1 MTSPHPATSRVRVL
15 QLLSEGHAAQDV
27 ARRLGIPAST
37 VYRWRRSLVVPVAPA
52 PAPAPAR
59 GRVQELEAE
68 LLLCRRTIDAL
79 NAVMPPKDVTR

>member
-52 PAPAPAR
+52 PAP

-68 LLLCRRTIDAL
+68 LLLCCRTIDAL

>member
-37 VYRWRRSLVVPVAPA
+37 VYRWRRSLVVPEA

>member
-37 VYRWRRSLVVPVAPA
+37 VYRWRRSRDVPDGPS
-52 PAPAPAR
+52 PAR
-59 GRVQELEAE
+59 VRVQELEAE

-79 NAVMPPKDVTR
+79 TDVMPPKDVTR

>member
-1 MTSPHPATSRVRVL
+1 MSSPHPAASRTRVL

-37 VYRWRRSLVVPVAPA
+37 VYRWRRSLGIPHGPSPA
-52 PAPAPAR
+52 H

-68 LLLCRRTIDAL
+68 LLLYRRTIDAL
-79 NAVMPPKDVTR
+79 SDVMPPKDVTR

>member
-37 VYRWRRSLVVPVAPA
+37 VYRWRRSLVVPDAPS
-52 PAPAPAR
+52 PAR
-59 GRVQELEAE
+59 GRVQELEDE
-68 LLLCRRTIDAL
+68 LLLYRRTIDAL
-79 NAVMPPKDVTR
+79 NDVMPPKDVTR